1 MYNGDEKLVIAV
13 DLGTTNS
20 GISFAHLQPGAAP
33 RVRSVTRWP
42 GQEDA
47 AGDSKI
53 PTLVRYKEGKPIAF
67 GADAV
72 DDPDVEGGPVSY
84 LASWFKLHLHPST
97 MRSSS
102 NIAVPPLPP
111 KITLKQVYADFLSF
125 IFKHAVEFFTT
136 SAHDGERIWSR
147 LNNTVVI
154 ILATPNGWDSYQQG
168 FLHDAIVVAGVLP
181 QGFEPDRLQFVTEA
195 EASVHYAL
203 EHTRGGEWLT
213 AGAHFAVL
221 DAGGST
227 VDTTVYRCV
236 STTPKVVLEEV
247 TGSECVQAGSV
258 FVNRDAERLLKLKL
272 ANSKFNDSAFISA
285 MLDVFER
292 KTKRRFDGSDE
303 ASVIAF
309 GRMQDNDP
317 SCDISRGRLTMT
329 SDEVKLAFQNSL
341 ADIMDSCARIIE
353 RSPKVCDT
361 VLLVGGYSDSAY
373 LRATLR
379 EKFAIRGIQFITAD
393 DSTKKAAA
401 EGATS
406 WYTKQLVQARA
417 VRAHF
422 GISLNEFFRDSKRSL
437 KLESERP
444 EAKYIAA
451 DGKPKIGPILS
462 IVAKKHEVIS
472 VESRKTFK
480 YAHHFA
486 SKPDIEEMRNCSMT
500 IFAFDADTPPDWVYV
515 RHSETKSLSPGV
527 RRVCEIVCDLST
539 MYDGFKSEV
548 NPKGQEYWTIEY
560 EFEVSF
566 GTNSLQ
572 AEVQWKVNNVYKKSP
587 LQAIPGSF
595 V

>member
-1 MYNGDEKLVIAV
+1 
-13 DLGTTNS
+13 
-20 GISFAHLQPGAAP
+20 
-33 RVRSVTRWP
+33 
-42 GQEDA
+42 
-47 AGDSKI
+47 
-53 PTLVRYKEGKPIAF
+53 
-67 GADAV
+67 
-72 DDPDVEGGPVSY
+72 
-84 LASWFKLHLHPST
+84 
-97 MRSSS
+97 
-102 NIAVPPLPP
+102 
-111 KITLKQVYADFLSF
+111 VYADFLSF

-147 LNNTVVI
+147 LCDNVVI

-168 FLHDAIVVAGVLP
+168 FLRDAIVVAGVLP
-181 QGFEPDRLQFVTEA
+181 QGFEPERLQFVTEA

-272 ANSKFNDSAFISA
+272 ANSKFNDAAFISA

-303 ASVIAF
+303 PSVIAF

-317 SCDISRGRLTMT
+317 SCGISRGRLTMT

-373 LRATLR
+373 LRAILR

-393 DSTKKAAA
+393 DST
-401 EGATS
+401 

-422 GISLNEFFRDSKRSL
+422 AISLNEIYDDSKRSL

-451 DGKPKIGPILS
+451 DGEPKIGPVFS
-462 IVAKKHEVIS
+462 TVAKKHEVIS

-480 YAHHFA
+480 YAHHYA
-486 SKPDIEEMRNCSMT
+486 SKPDIEEMRNYSMT
-500 IFAFDADTPPDWVYV
+500 IFAFDGDSPPDWVYV
-515 RHSETKSLSPGV
+515 RHTKSLSPGV
-527 RRVCEIVCDLST
+527 RRVCKIVCDLST
-539 MYDGFKSEV
+539 MYDGLKSKV

-560 EFEVSF
+560 DFEVSF
-566 GTNSLQ
+566 GTTSLQ

-587 LQAIPGSF
+587 LQAIPDSF